1 MSDERR
7 YANDEVAEIFEAA
20 ASDAPARLGGAGR
33 SGGDGLTLAELQSIG
48 REVGLPPER
57 VAEAAAMLDVRRG
70 GVPAR
75 THLGM
80 PTSAGRTVAL
90 PRALT
95 DREWAI
101 LVSELR
107 ETFGARGRE
116 ASAGELRQWTNGNL
130 QAFVEP
136 TDVAYRLRLRT
147 VKGDAAPLNRLGVG
161 GILAGLGLAVL
172 GALSGD
178 GGALIPPAMIAALG
192 AGTLFYNTRRLPRW
206 MMERERQME
215 RIAVR
220 ARALVGADAEV
231 LAPAD
236 E

>member
-1 MSDERR
+1 MSEVRR
-7 YANDEVAEIFEAA
+7 YTNDEVAGIFEAA
-20 ASDAPARLGGAGR
+20 ATDSPARLGGPSAAE
-33 SGGDGLTLAELQSIG
+33 GLTLAELQSIG

-57 VAEAAAMLDVRRG
+57 VAEAAAMLDVRRA

-80 PTSAGRTVAL
+80 PTSAGRSVEL

-95 DREWAI
+95 DREWEI
-101 LVSELR
+101 LLSEIR
-107 ETFGARGRE
+107 ETFGARGRD
-116 ASAGELRQWTNGNL
+116 ASAGGIRQWTNGNL
-130 QAFVEP
+130 QAYVEP
-136 TDVAYRLRLRT
+136 TDAGYRLRLGS
-147 VKGDAAPLNRLGVG
+147 VKGDAAPTNRLGIG
-161 GILAGLGLAVL
+161 GVLTGLGLAVI
-172 GALSGD
+172 GALSGEA
-178 GGALIPPAMIAALG
+178 GALAAPAVVTALG

-215 RIAVR
+215 RIALR
-220 ARALVGADAEV
+220 ARALAGAGPARA

>member
-1 MSDERR
+1 MSAERR
-7 YANDEVAEIFEAA
+7 YSHDEVAGIFEAA
-20 ASDAPARLGGAGR
+20 ASESPARLGGA
-33 SGGDGLTLAELQSIG
+33 SAGDGLTLAELQSIG
-48 REVGLPPER
+48 SEVGLPPER
-57 VAEAAAMLDVRRG
+57 IAEAAAMLDVRRG
-70 GVPAR
+70 GGPAR

-80 PTSAGRTVAL
+80 PTSAGRSVEL

-101 LVSELR
+101 LLSEIR

-116 ASAGELRQWTNGNL
+116 GSAGGIRQWTNGNL
-130 QAFVEP
+130 QAYVEP
-136 TDVAYRLRLRT
+136 TDAGYRLRLGS
-147 VKGDAAPLNRLGVG
+147 VKGDAAPTNRLGIG
-161 GILAGLGLAVL
+161 GILAGLGLAVV

-178 GGALIPPAMIAALG
+178 PGALVPPALVTALG

-220 ARALVGADAEV
+220 ARALAGADP
-231 LAPAD
+231 APGPAPTS